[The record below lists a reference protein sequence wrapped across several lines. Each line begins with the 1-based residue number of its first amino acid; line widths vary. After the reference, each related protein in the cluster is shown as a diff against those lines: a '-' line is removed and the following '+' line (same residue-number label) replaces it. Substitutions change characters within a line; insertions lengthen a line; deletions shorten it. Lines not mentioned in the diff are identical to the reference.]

1 MDKWN
6 MLIFFIHIKFN
17 IRKIVPIKTYTIYY
31 GIMLLYKKDDPK
43 IKSEKVSSLY

>member
-1 MDKWN
+1 MKYVD
-6 MLIFFIHIKFN
+6 FFIHIKFN

-43 IKSEKVSSLY
+43 IKSEKVKVSSLY